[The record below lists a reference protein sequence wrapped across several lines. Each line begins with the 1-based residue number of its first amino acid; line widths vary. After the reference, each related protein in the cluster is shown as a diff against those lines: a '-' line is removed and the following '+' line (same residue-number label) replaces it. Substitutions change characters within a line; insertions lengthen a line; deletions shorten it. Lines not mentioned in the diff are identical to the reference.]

1 MKLTDDL
8 KARDKSHGCFYKTAR
23 VSQSI
28 KWVMRHEGDWT
39 KLTHIQMEALD
50 CIAMKI
56 ARIISGNQDW
66 LDSWYDIQGYAE
78 LARQDAETRSEKPI
92 TAKDRSKPKGS

>member
-1 MKLTDDL
+1 MNLRDDL

-56 ARIISGNQDW
+56 ARIVSGNQDW

>member
-1 MKLTDDL
+1 MKLSDDL

>member
-1 MKLTDDL
+1 MNLKDDL
-8 KARDKSHGCFYKTAR
+8 KARDKSHGCFCKTAR
-23 VSQSI
+23 ISQSI

-92 TAKDRSKPKGS
+92 TAKKRS

>member
-66 LDSWYDIQGYAE
+66 LDTWYDIQGYAE